1 MPDITHGPSFAW
13 LLDEAVHSLRSLG
26 RRSILALLGI
36 MVGSAAIIALLNI
49 GHNAAEDV
57 MRAFRQ
63 MGTDRLVVNFPIVQN
78 ARPLPATLDT
88 AALRQAVPALS
99 RVAPLSFFATTVR
112 HGGKTAHARLIGAT
126 ADLAPVI
133 NLTMAT
139 GRFLSEFDQKST
151 FAVVGAQLAREL
163 GGEGRPLQPGDR
175 LQIGSYLFDV
185 IGVTRNLAPN
195 SLIPIMADLSIMV
208 PIDGLRRLHSSPEVG
223 SILARADP
231 AADLAVTA
239 HDLQQYLQDQL
250 GGRPVDVQIP
260 RQLLDG
266 LKHQADTFSYLLAGL
281 GGISLL
287 VGGVGVMNVML
298 MNVAERRREIGV
310 RLALGARPRDIRALF
325 LLEAGALSI
334 AGALLG
340 ALLGLLSAYAFSRY
354 SGWTFSLAPYS
365 LPLGVGSS
373 LLIGV
378 FFGIHPAVSAA
389 RLHPVEALRDA

>member
-1 MPDITHGPSFAW
+1 MPDITHGPTFAW

-78 ARPLPATLDT
+78 ARPLPATVDA

-99 RVAPLSFFATTVR
+99 RVAPLSFFATAVR

-163 GGEGRPLQPGDR
+163 GEEGRPLQPGDR
-175 LQIGSYLFDV
+175 LQIGSYLL
-185 IGVTRNLAPN
+185 T
-195 SLIPIMADLSIMV
+195 
-208 PIDGLRRLHSSPEVG
+208 SSA
-223 SILARADP
+223 SP
-231 AADLAVTA
+231 AISPQFTDTDHGGPVHHGA
-239 HDLQQYLQDQL
+239 H
-250 GGRPVDVQIP
+250 RWTPTP
-260 RQLLDG
+260 
-266 LKHQADTFSYLLAGL
+266 AFLAGDRQQP
-281 GGISLL
+281 
-287 VGGVGVMNVML
+287 
-298 MNVAERRREIGV
+298 EPTP
-310 RLALGARPRDIRALF
+310 PRIWR
-325 LLEAGALSI
+325 
-334 AGALLG
+334 
-340 ALLGLLSAYAFSRY
+340 
-354 SGWTFSLAPYS
+354 
-365 LPLGVGSS
+365 
-373 LLIGV
+373 
-378 FFGIHPAVSAA
+378 
-389 RLHPVEALRDA
+389 

>member
-139 GRFLSEFDQKST
+139 GRFLSEFDQRAPSPSS
-151 FAVVGAQLAREL
+151 
-163 GGEGRPLQPGDR
+163 GR
-175 LQIGSYLFDV
+175 
-185 IGVTRNLAPN
+185 N
-195 SLIPIMADLSIMV
+195 S
-208 PIDGLRRLHSSPEVG
+208 R
-223 SILARADP
+223 
-231 AADLAVTA
+231 
-239 HDLQQYLQDQL
+239 
-250 GGRPVDVQIP
+250 
-260 RQLLDG
+260 
-266 LKHQADTFSYLLAGL
+266 
-281 GGISLL
+281 
-287 VGGVGVMNVML
+287 
-298 MNVAERRREIGV
+298 
-310 RLALGARPRDIRALF
+310 
-325 LLEAGALSI
+325 
-334 AGALLG
+334 
-340 ALLGLLSAYAFSRY
+340 
-354 SGWTFSLAPYS
+354 
-365 LPLGVGSS
+365 GSS
-373 LLIGV
+373 EEK
-378 FFGIHPAVSAA
+378 AA
-389 RLHPVEALRDA
+389 RCSMATACRSDPIFSTSSASPAISPPIH